1 MLPHRPIHPAGL
13 GATLAKGFVKM
24 LDAVPRPRRRT
35 ERLRAFFR
43 RPAHAT
49 PLPLPAAVA
58 GDQVTLI
65 AMAVDR
71 LGPAAIRACCSG
83 VGVRVAVP
91 DEATAT
97 MFRAALAQTQQ
108 RRVTDRLIEVVVETK
123 AQK

>member
-1 MLPHRPIHPAGL
+1 MLQHRPIHPAGL

-24 LDAVPRPRRRT
+24 LGAVPRPRRRKG
-35 ERLRAFFR
+35 RLRGFFR
-43 RPAHAT
+43 RPARAG
-49 PLPLPAAVA
+49 PLPLPGAAAGVQVA
-58 GDQVTLI
+58 LI

-97 MFRAALAQTQQ
+97 MFRAALAETQR
-108 RRVTDRLIEVVVETK
+108 RRVTDRLIEVVVE
-123 AQK
+123 A